1 MGVQIS
7 SLVNGREVELTELAG
22 KKVAIDA
29 FNTCFQFISIIRDRF
44 TGEPLRD
51 SSGNITSHLSG
62 LAYRFSNILEAGIK
76 PVMVFDGK
84 PPEFKRKTR
93 QEREE
98 RKQEAEKK
106 WKEAVERGESGY
118 KYAQAASRFTPQMV
132 SDAKELLGYMGV
144 PVIQAPSEGEA
155 TCAEMCRLGIVDYAS
170 SQDYD
175 SLLFGAPRL
184 LRNVSVSGKRKMP
197 NQEVWV
203 EVKPEIIELEKM
215 LAELGI
221 DREQLIIIGLLVGT
235 DYNDGVKGVGP
246 KIALKLVREHKTLD
260 GVLSQVE
267 WKDEVDAHEL
277 MEWFLHTTSA
287 DNLKVEWAKPQPE
300 KLIKFLVEKHDFSRE
315 RVERMVE
322 RLTES
327 RLKGAQSSL
336 GAWMK
341 DRQTK

>member
-7 SLVNGREVELTELAG
+7 DLVKGREIELPELAG

-51 SSGNITSHLSG
+51 SHGNVTSHLSG
-62 LAYRFSNILEAGIK
+62 LAYRFSNILEAGVR

-84 PPEFKRKTR
+84 PPAFKRRTQR
-93 QEREE
+93 EREE
-98 RKQEAEKK
+98 KKQAAEKK
-106 WKEAVERGESGY
+106 WREAVERGEPGY

-132 SDAKELLGYMGV
+132 EDAKELLGYMGV
-144 PVIQAPSEGEA
+144 PVVQAPSEGEA
-155 TCAEMCRLGIVDYAS
+155 MCAEMCRLGVVDYAS

-184 LRNVSVSGKRKMP
+184 LRNVSVSGRRKLP
-197 NQEVWV
+197 NQEVWI
-203 EVKPEIIELEKM
+203 EVKPEVIELDRA

-221 DREQLIIIGLLVGT
+221 GREQLITMGLLIGT
-235 DYNDGVKGVGP
+235 DYNDGVKGIGP
-246 KIALKLVREHKTLD
+246 KTALKLVKEHKTLD
-260 GVLSQVE
+260 DVLGQVE
-267 WKDEVDAHEL
+267 WEDDADAHEL
-277 MEWFLHTTSA
+277 MDFFMHPPSA
-287 DNLKVEWAKPQPE
+287 DYPKLEWGRPQPE
-300 KLIKFLVEKHDFSRE
+300 RLVKFLVDQHDFSRE
-315 RVERMVE
+315 RVEKMVE

-327 RLKGAQSSL
+327 RSRGAQSSL

-341 DRQTK
+341 K